1 MNSQY
6 CVQMVFY
13 IPVRVAEGSG
23 CLECGN
29 LVAPM
34 VLMLSELV
42 FGCSVIF
49 EDKADV
55 TSYEPWP

>member
-1 MNSQY
+1 M
-6 CVQMVFY
+6 
-13 IPVRVAEGSG
+13 AEGSG

-42 FGCSVIF
+42 CGCPAIF
-49 EDKADV
+49 EDKDDV
-55 TSYEPWP
+55 TPCELWL

>member
-23 CLECGN
+23 CLKCGN

-42 FGCSVIF
+42 CGYPTIF
-49 EDKADV
+49 EDKDDA
-55 TSYEPWP
+55 TPYELWV